1 MSTLLIYAIKSAILL
16 TLLLLPGILLLFRE
30 KMFRFNRATL
40 LAIMVLSLVLPL
52 CNVPFLSMDEVPAV
66 QTIEIGLLQ
75 AGFPVEVMDY
85 EVEAEQTRFPWF
97 YVVSILYAIG
107 VAVVLGIRLREIFS
121 MERII
126 RRGSIW
132 QKREADGIRIF
143 CHADNVAP
151 FSWLRSIVIGEQD
164 YRDSGR
170 EIILHEKAHILHR
183 HSLDILLL
191 TLVEALQWWNPFV
204 YLLGIYLCDIHE
216 YQADDYVLRQ
226 GVSCHAYSQLI
237 IRKAVGASSYTFA
250 NSFNHSLTKKR
261 ITMML
266 NPNPSPWRRSRALYV
281 IPVAAL
287 ALCAFATPEFKN
299 ASNLIEETVQI
310 EDKVTESFA
319 DLQAEDEKNVTQT
332 DTLLQGLVGRTPG
345 LETGDDGT
353 VYLNLGKARR
363 LLVNDQEMII
373 AETAFK
379 DEVSSADMLFIVD
392 GKEMSS
398 EKFSHLKPEDIKAVS
413 MFKDEAAVAKYGE
426 KGRNGVCV
434 VDTKHSSAHDQPEVL
449 PRFGDSDAAI
459 WEFLM
464 KNLRYPVLAM
474 ECGVT
479 GRIIVGFV
487 VETDG
492 SVSEIKIVNS
502 PNKPDNVRKVE
513 GEAADAIVKS
523 YTEKDGDEQYLSE
536 AEWNSSLKALEE
548 EAMRVVRLTSGK
560 WTSGMNKGEKVRT
573 NFTIPITFRLS

>member
-30 KMFRFNRATL
+30 KMFRFNRMTL
-40 LAIMVLSLVLPL
+40 LTIMVLSLVLPL
-52 CNVPFLSMDEVPAV
+52 CNFSHLSMDEVPAV

-85 EVEAEQTRFPWF
+85 EVETEQTRFPWF
-97 YVVSILYAIG
+97 YVVSILYATG
-107 VAVVLGIRLREIFS
+107 VAVVLGIRLREILS
-121 MERII
+121 MGRII

-132 QKREADGIRIF
+132 QKQEQDGIRIF

-164 YRDSGR
+164 YQDSGR

-204 YLLGIYLCDIHE
+204 YLLGIYLRDVHE

-266 NPNPSPWRRSRALYV
+266 NSNPSPWMRSRVLYV

-287 ALCAFATPEFKN
+287 ALSAFATPEFKN
-299 ASNLIEETVQI
+299 ASDLIEENVQI

-332 DTLLQGLVGRTPG
+332 DTLLQGLVDRIPG

-353 VYLNLGKARR
+353 VYLNLGKVRR
-363 LLVNDQEMII
+363 LLVNDQELII

-398 EKFSHLKPEDIKAVS
+398 EKFSQLKPEDIKAVS
-413 MFKDEAAVAKYGE
+413 MLKDEAAVAKFGE
-426 KGRNGVCV
+426 KGRNGVCIV
-434 VDTKHSSAHDQPEVL
+434 ETKHSPTIDQPEVL

-464 KNLRYPVLAM
+464 KNVRYPKLAM

-492 SVSEIKIVNS
+492 SVSEVRIVNS
-502 PNKPDNVRKVE
+502 PSKPDNVRQVE
-513 GEAADAIVKS
+513 GEAADVIVTGYKVK
-523 YTEKDGDEQYLSE
+523 EGDEQYLSE
-536 AEWNSSLKALEE
+536 AEWNSARKALEE
-548 EAMRVVRLTSGK
+548 EAMRVVSLTSGQ

-573 NFTIPITFRLS
+573 SFTIPIAFRLN